1 MKIYTLIILCLAITI
16 KFYAQSGTIEYEYID
31 KQHNVLRK
39 SLLLFN
45 ENKSIY
51 IENRKGLNKLDK
63 YNAKLIFQFPD
74 REPEVEYS
82 EREILIDNIGNL
94 IFRNFKDKLVKQR
107 VIQKYYFDNVV
118 DFVVDDL
125 WVDLDWVILDSLKL
139 IEGFNCRK
147 ATTNFRG
154 RKYDVWFTDSI
165 QVPYGPWK
173 LFDLPGLILE
183 MLEVEENLLF
193 ITAKKITYPINTE
206 LVINEPNEKTIVSV
220 KELDAF
226 MEKQAELRW
235 EAAKSELPRGFNIG
249 RGKRTE
255 PYFFRKLERKYEWE

>member
-1 MKIYTLIILCLAITI
+1 
-16 KFYAQSGTIEYEYID
+16 
-31 KQHNVLRK
+31 
-39 SLLLFN
+39 
-45 ENKSIY
+45 
-51 IENRKGLNKLDK
+51 
-63 YNAKLIFQFPD
+63 
-74 REPEVEYS
+74 
-82 EREILIDNIGNL
+82 
-94 IFRNFKDKLVKQR
+94 
-107 VIQKYYFDNVV
+107 
-118 DFVVDDL
+118 L